1 MKNDAGLPTL
11 DLTLLSR
18 RECPLCDEFKMAL
31 EAWSSGR
38 FEINL
43 EVVDIEQDA
52 ALLERHQWR
61 IPVLMHRERELCHGH
76 FDPSSVPSV

>member
-1 MKNDAGLPTL
+1 MTTDSNRPAL

-18 RECPLCDEFKMAL
+18 RECPLCDEFKLAL

-38 FEINL
+38 LDLHL

-52 ALLERHQWR
+52 ELLERYQWR
-61 IPVLMHRERELCHGH
+61 IPVLLLNDRELCHGH
-76 FDPSSVPSV
+76 FDPASVPLV